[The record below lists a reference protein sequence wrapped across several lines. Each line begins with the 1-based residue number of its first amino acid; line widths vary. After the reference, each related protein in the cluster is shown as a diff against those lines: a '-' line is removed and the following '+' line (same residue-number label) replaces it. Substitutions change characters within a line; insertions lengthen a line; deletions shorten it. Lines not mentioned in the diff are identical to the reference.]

1 MLKVMTVNVPP
12 MTKSGAVLRES
23 QVSDNHRLNRLVAKV
38 QSVDAEILFFLEED
52 PAIFEEVV
60 ARLSGAYAFYYPQ
73 GFTRSWYAGVVAAIK
88 KTLVNDHTRL
98 TEAPRDGTG
107 IVSKSGKWQS
117 ITVDGEV
124 ILGVHCPQPSAPDYA
139 EFKQK
144 INQFSR
150 DKAVT
155 WVAGDWNPQAG
166 TQVSLPGFQD
176 VLPSGSTTAF
186 GTKLDYI
193 FVRKGRKYQHVLL
206 DKTCM
211 TMGDNLF
218 SDHAVTGVELN

>member
-12 MTKSGAVLRES
+12 MTKSGSVLRES
-23 QVSDNHRLNRLVAKV
+23 QVSDKQRLNLLVAKI
-38 QSVDAEILFFLEED
+38 QSVDAEIIFFLEED

-60 ARLSGAYAFYYPQ
+60 ARLSGEYAFYYPQ
-73 GFTRSWYAGVVAAIK
+73 GFTRSWYAGVVVAIK
-88 KTLVNDHTRL
+88 KTLVNDHARL
-98 TEAPRDGTG
+98 SEAPRDGTG

-117 ITVDGEV
+117 VMVDGEV
-124 ILGVHCPQPSAPDYA
+124 ILAVHCPQPNDPDYA
-139 EFKQK
+139 DFRRK

-155 WVAGDWNPQAG
+155 LVAGDWNPQAG
-166 TQVSLPGFQD
+166 TQVSLADFQD
-176 VLPSGSTTAF
+176 VLPTDSTTAF
-186 GTKLDYI
+186 DTKLDYI
-193 FVRKGRKYQHVLL
+193 FVRRGRKYQHVLL

-218 SDHAVTGVELN
+218 SDHAVTSVELN